1 MRAMTGVLQ
10 TAIERREWE
19 AAALCLLVAVA
30 EAANRLPPE
39 ALEEMLELLA
49 ADPPS
54 RPHHRARRP
63 PRKRR

>member
-1 MRAMTGVLQ
+1 MAGAGVLA

-49 ADPPS
+49 AEGPS
-54 RPHHRARRP
+54 PHRTRRP